1 MTQLEILNLAYDA
14 ALQKMLENKEKADKA
29 ITEGR
34 PAMIAMNFEAQYHEK
49 MDEIMDLIAAEE
61 SKAAEA

>member
-1 MTQLEILNLAYDA
+1 
-14 ALQKMLENKEKADKA
+14 MLENKEKADKA
-29 ITEGR
+29 IAEGR
-34 PAMIAMNFEAQYHEK
+34 PATIAMNFEAQYHEK